1 VAVALGNEVYGGR
14 TVVGAIPFTD
24 SLDTTEATTDSNDSN
39 DSNVACGA
47 PATDASVWYEVT
59 ADRDGRH
66 VPVGPQAAVPASCW
80 SWRISATVRAH
91 PRQTCKGAQAD
102 SSCVVRVRQ

>member
-1 VAVALGNEVYGGR
+1 MAVALGNEVYGGR

-24 SLDTTEATTDSNDSN
+24 SLDTTDSNT
-39 DSNVACGA
+39 NVACGA

-80 SWRISATVRAH
+80 SWRISATVKAH